1 MRDLP
6 STDRSSPDSPQT
18 ARGGT
23 RRRKGARVVVL
34 TTAMLTFISFW
45 HAAAVVLNDLA
56 STAYYIGGIAEH
68 AIGKAAPWFIL
79 MVMLFSTCVRAVY
92 VESCSMFVR
101 GGVYRIVR
109 EAMGHFMAKIAVSA
123 LIFDFV
129 LTGPI
134 SAVSAGHYLRGLLEF
149 VAQQVGFEIHI
160 PPTVFVTLF
169 AIAVTCYF
177 WWLNIKGIE
186 ESSDKALKIMIVT
199 AVMVAILVVWSL
211 ITMAMRPVQLP
222 PFRPVLEDHAL
233 GWLKD
238 VPWVRTMGL
247 AVFLVAFG
255 HSLLAMSGEET
266 LAQVYREIEAPK
278 HKNLIRAAIVIF
290 VFSLTFTGFTSF
302 AAVMLVPDE
311 VRRVAG
317 DNTLNELVKHLVGP
331 TSLKLLMAAFVV
343 GVGATILSGA
353 VNTSLIG
360 SNGVLNRVA
369 EDGILDDWFRQ
380 PHRRFG
386 TTYRILNLIAILQ
399 ILVILASR
407 GDVTLLGEAYAFGVV
422 WSFTFMAVSM
432 LILRF
437 KYKGER
443 TWKVP
448 LNPRIGGVEIP
459 LGLGAVT
466 LVLVAVAITNLLTKQ
481 VATIS
486 GVSFTAA
493 FFTVF
498 TISEFLTVRRRRA
511 AGVEHEHK
519 EKFVLEQKSEISADI
534 MELEEGK
541 PRVLVPARDP
551 NNLVHLKVAL
561 EESVT
566 KDTEVIVISVKVEKG
581 EQSFEHV
588 FTRDEE
594 LLFTK
599 VVELAEKYGVG
610 VTPLVIPSN
619 NSWFA
624 IARTA
629 YELQV
634 DEILMGKSER
644 IPPDVQL
651 EQMAIMWAMM
661 GANRPI
667 RFRIITG
674 PNPGDEIAAEL

>member
-1 MRDLP
+1 
-6 STDRSSPDSPQT
+6 
-18 ARGGT
+18 
-23 RRRKGARVVVL
+23 
-34 TTAMLTFISFW
+34 
-45 HAAAVVLNDLA
+45 
-56 STAYYIGGIAEH
+56 YYIGGIAEH

-79 MVMLFSTCVRAVY
+79 MVMLFSACVRAVY

-123 LIFDFV
+123 LVFDFV

-134 SAVSAGHYLRGLLEF
+134 SSVSAGHYLRGLIEF
-149 VAQQVGFEIHI
+149 AAQHFGIHWNI
-160 PPTVFVTLF
+160 PSHLFACGF
-169 AIAVTCYF
+169 AIAVTLYF
-177 WWLNIKGIE
+177 WWLNVKGIE

-199 AVMVAILVVWSL
+199 AIMVVILIGWSL
-211 ITMAMRPVQLP
+211 ITMGRRPVELP
-222 PFRPVLEDHAL
+222 PLKPVLEDHAL
-233 GWLKD
+233 GWLRD
-238 VPWVRTMGL
+238 IPWIRTMGL

-278 HKNLIRAAIVIF
+278 HKNLVRAATVIF
-290 VFSLTFTGFTSF
+290 VFSLTFTGFTAF

-311 VRRVAG
+311 IRKTAG
-317 DNTLNELVKHLVGP
+317 DNLLNELVKHLAGP
-331 TSLKLLMAAFVV
+331 TSLKLIMTAFVV
-343 GVGATILSGA
+343 GVGAMILSGA

-380 PHRRFG
+380 PHRRYG
-386 TTYRILNLIAILQ
+386 TTYRILNLIMALQ
-399 ILVILASR
+399 IIVIVASR
-407 GDVTLLGEAYAFGVV
+407 GDVTVLGEAYAFGVV

-443 TWKVP
+443 TWRVPINPKIGKVE
-448 LNPRIGGVEIP
+448 VP

-466 LVLVAVAITNLLTKQ
+466 LVLVSVAITNLLTKQ

-486 GVSFTAA
+486 GIAFTAG
-493 FFTVF
+493 FFAVF
-498 TISEFLTVRRRRA
+498 TISEILTARRRRA
-511 AGVEHEHK
+511 AGIEHEHK
-519 EKFVLEQKSEISADI
+519 EKFALERKSEISADI
-534 MELEEGK
+534 IELEEGK

-551 NNLVHLKVAL
+551 NNLVHLRVAL
-561 EESVT
+561 EESTVRE
-566 KDTEVIVISVKVEKG
+566 TEVIVITVKVEKG

-610 VTPLVIPSN
+610 VKPLVVPSN

-624 IARTA
+624 IARTG

-634 DEILMGKSER
+634 NEILMGKSER
-644 IPPDVQL
+644 VPPDVQL
-651 EQMAIMWAMM
+651 EQMAMMWAMV
-661 GANRPI
+661 AENKPI
-667 RFRIITG
+667 RFRIVLG
-674 PNPGDEIAAEL
+674 PEQENEIVAEL

>member
-1 MRDLP
+1 MSASEP
-6 STDRSSPDSPQT
+6 SQAQVGRHRSG
-18 ARGGT
+18 AGGRGP
-23 RRRKGARVVVL
+23 RVVVL

-45 HAAAVVLNDLA
+45 HAAAIVLNDLS

-79 MVMLFSTCVRAVY
+79 MVMLFSICVRSVY
-92 VESCSMFVR
+92 IESCSMFVR

-109 EAMGHFMAKIAVSA
+109 EAMGMKMAKVAVSA
-123 LIFDFV
+123 LVFDFV

-134 SAVSAGHYLRGLLEF
+134 SAVSAGHYLRGLVEF
-149 VAQQVGFEIHI
+149 VAQQILGWQLAI
-160 PPTVFVTLF
+160 PSTLFVSIF
-169 AIAVTCYF
+169 AIAVTIYF
-177 WWLNIKGIE
+177 WWLNVKGIE

-199 AVMVAILVVWSL
+199 AVMVVILVAWSL
-211 ITMAMRPVQLP
+211 LTMALRPVSLP
-222 PFRPVLEDHAL
+222 PLKPELKDHAL

-238 VPWVRTMGL
+238 VPWIKTMGL
-247 AVFLVAFG
+247 AVFMVAFG

-290 VFSLTFTGFTSF
+290 VFSLTFTGFTAF

-311 VRRVAG
+311 VRRTAG
-317 DNTLNELVKHLVGP
+317 DNLLNELVKHLAGP
-331 TSLKLLMAAFVV
+331 MGLKLAMVAFVV
-343 GVGATILSGA
+343 AVGAMILSGA
-353 VNTSLIG
+353 VNTSLVG

-369 EDGILDDWFRQ
+369 EEGILDEWFRE
-380 PHRRFG
+380 PHPRYG
-386 TTYRILNLIAILQ
+386 TTHRILTLIAILQ

-432 LILRF
+432 LMLRF

-448 LNPRIGGVEIP
+448 FNPVIGGMEIP
-459 LGLGAVT
+459 VGLGAVT
-466 LVLVAVAITNLLTKQ
+466 LVLVAVALTNLLTKE

-493 FFTVF
+493 FFVLF
-498 TISEFLTVRRRRA
+498 TISEVVSERRRQRA
-511 AGVEHEHK
+511 GIAHEHT
-519 EKFVLEQKSEISADI
+519 EKFALDRKSEISPEI
-534 MELEEGK
+534 LELEPGK

-551 NNLVHLKVAL
+551 NNLIHLARAL
-561 EESVT
+561 EEST
-566 KDTEVIVISVKVEKG
+566 ERDTEVIVMTVKVEKG
-581 EQSFEHV
+581 DPSFEHV
-588 FTRDEE
+588 FTRDEK

-599 VVELAEKYGVG
+599 VVELAEKYGVA
-610 VTPLVIPSN
+610 VTPIVVPSN

-634 DEILMGKSER
+634 EEILMGKSEKV
-644 IPPDVQL
+644 PPDVQL
-651 EQMAIMWAMM
+651 EQLAIHWAL
-661 GANRPI
+661 AAENRPI
-667 RFRIITG
+667 MFRIIIG
-674 PNPGDEIAAEL
+674 PEDEISASL

>member
-1 MRDLP
+1 MNDQP
-6 STDRSSPDSPQT
+6 SASASESKTASSPTLSK
-18 ARGGT
+18 GT
-23 RRRKGARVVVL
+23 RVVVL

-79 MVMLFSTCVRAVY
+79 MVMLFSACVRAVY

-123 LIFDFV
+123 LVFDFV

-134 SAVSAGHYLRGLLEF
+134 SSVSAGHYLRGLVEF
-149 VAQQVGFEIHI
+149 AAQQFGLQLGI
-160 PPTVFVTLF
+160 PSHLFACMFAVAVTL
-169 AIAVTCYF
+169 YF

-199 AVMVAILVVWSL
+199 AVMVAILIVWSL
-211 ITMAMRPVQLP
+211 ISMALRPVELP
-222 PFRPVLEDHAL
+222 PLKPVLEDHAL

-238 VPWVRTMGL
+238 VPWVRTTGL

-278 HKNLIRAAIVIF
+278 HRNLVRASMVIF
-290 VFSLTFTGFTSF
+290 IFSLAFTGFTAF

-311 VRRVAG
+311 VRKTAG
-317 DNTLNELVKHLVGP
+317 DNLLNELVKHLAGP
-331 TSLKLLMAAFVV
+331 APLKLLMTAFVV
-343 GVGATILSGA
+343 GVGAMILSGA

-380 PHRRFG
+380 PHRRYG
-386 TTYRILNLIAILQ
+386 TTYRILNLIVALQ
-399 ILVILASR
+399 VIVILASR

-443 TWKVP
+443 TWRVP
-448 LNPRIGGVEIP
+448 INPRVGGIEIP
-459 LGLGAVT
+459 VGLGAVT
-466 LVLVAVAITNLLTKQ
+466 VVLVSVAITNLLTKQ

-498 TISEFLTVRRRRA
+498 TISEILTVRRRRA
-511 AGVEHEHK
+511 AGIEHEHK
-519 EKFVLEQKSEISADI
+519 EKFALERKSEISADI
-534 MELEEGK
+534 IELEEGK

-551 NNLVHLKVAL
+551 NNLVHLRVAL
-561 EESVT
+561 EEST
-566 KDTEVIVISVKVEKG
+566 ARETEVIVITIKVEKG

-610 VTPLVIPSN
+610 VKPLVVPSN

-634 DEILMGKSER
+634 EEILMGKSER
-644 IPPDVQL
+644 VPPDVQL
-651 EQMAIMWAMM
+651 EQMAMMWAMV
-661 GANRPI
+661 AENKPI
-667 RFRIITG
+667 KFRIVLG
-674 PNPGDEIAAEL
+674 PKPGEEIVAEL